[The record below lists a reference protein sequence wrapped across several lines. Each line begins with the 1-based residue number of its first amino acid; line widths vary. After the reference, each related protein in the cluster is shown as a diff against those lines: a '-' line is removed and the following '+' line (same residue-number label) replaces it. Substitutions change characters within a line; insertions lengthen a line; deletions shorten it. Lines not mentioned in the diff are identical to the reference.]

1 MKREG
6 FSRRIFIGLTRVASQ
21 MALPVAAV
29 LGSLAIG
36 AVLMLLIGIDP
47 LRAYGYLWSGI
58 VGSQYQVGNVLVK
71 TTPLLLTGLGL
82 GLAFRSGVFNI
93 GGEGQIYMGALAGT
107 AVAIR
112 DWGLPPLAHVSF
124 ALLAAFLGG
133 GLWAAL
139 PGFLKGRYQVNEVI
153 STILLNYIAIF
164 IVGYFTRGPMR
175 DNPGA
180 AAALPHTP
188 EVLSSASLPVIWP
201 GTKLHA
207 GFAIAIAA
215 AVLMVV
221 LIYHTP
227 LGFKA
232 RTVGYSPEAARYAGM
247 KVVPLIV
254 IVMFISGG
262 LAGIAGASEIMGIQR
277 RLRNLFSPGLG
288 YTAIAIALLGRNHPF
303 GIVLAAVLFGALEV
317 GVRNMEALAG
327 VPVTIASVIQA
338 LTIFFVAVGSVNP
351 KGLQSLFGRREQKS
365 HDQ

>member
-1 MKREG
+1 MKFKEFAQRLLT
-6 FSRRIFIGLTRVASQ
+6 GLLQASNQ
-21 MALPVAAV
+21 MVLPLAAIV
-29 LGSLAIG
+29 GSLAIG
-36 AVLMLLIGIDP
+36 ALLMAVIGINP
-47 LRAYGYLWSGI
+47 FWAYGYLWSGI
-58 VGSQYQVGNVLVK
+58 VGNPYQVGNVLVK

-112 DWGLPPLAHVSF
+112 DWGLPPVLHISL
-124 ALLAAFLGG
+124 ALLAAFIGG

-188 EVLSSASLPVIWP
+188 EVLSSASLPVIWQ

-207 GFAIAIAA
+207 GFVIALVA
-215 AVLMVV
+215 AVLMYV

-247 KVVPLIV
+247 KVIPLIV
-254 IVMFISGG
+254 MVMFISGG
-262 LAGIAGASEIMGIQR
+262 LAGIAGASEIMGVQR
-277 RLRNLFSPGLG
+277 RLRGEFSPGWG
-288 YTAIAIALLGRNHPF
+288 YTSIAIALLGRNHPL
-303 GIVLAAVLFGALEV
+303 GIILAAILFGALEV

-338 LTIFFVAVGSVNP
+338 LTIFFVAMGAVNP
-351 KGLQSLFGRREQKS
+351 KGLRAWFSRREQKS
-365 HDQ
+365 HE